1 MTAIEDVG
9 RGVVSVVSV
18 ISSSTRSILGESKVR
33 RLDRLAAETGWFR
46 STRKLQSAAPTCP
59 VPPITRT
66 EGRWRNPSSV
76 ASTRFDSLIDS
87 DVSNPLFG
95 PEGHG
100 TAD

>member
-1 MTAIEDVG
+1 MTAIEDAG

-95 PEGHG
+95 SEGHG